1 MVCHRHTI
9 AEQPVGGGI
18 LAYCFRSLLQVVCTG
33 FLIGGGERLG
43 IQFLG
48 LLAVVVEVVVGRGPL
63 VEVVAF
69 GVVHQRKFIVA
80 VGVHVLQPCGEF
92 HVVDA
97 EINADFGEL
106 ATQLVAEFRAVR
118 VGVGEGE
125 FQRIIGGIAGFS
137 HEFLGFVHIVRVQV
151 GQVLIARVHGW
162 DRPAERIV
170 DVTARSD
177 DFLMVDAVTD
187 CLTHALVG
195 KLAVRAVEG
204 EHVFVAAVRRGHLIR
219 VGVKRFGERGVHR
232 GKHVDFAAFQRVDG
246 CVIVGEEFDDHVFGC
261 GLACASPILRVGF
274 ERHFAGGIEGFHRV
288 RARSDGFGFRV
299 VFGVLIEHQAGAS
312 GQVPQQVGIGGAER
326 ELHGVAIDRFGF
338 FEAFDLIGVVILLFF
353 ELVNGPG
360 HIFGVQRVSVGE
372 VHVLVEMERI
382 RCAVVGNIPAFRQS
396 RLHFVVGIAR
406 QQPFVHIADQHLFD
420 RRSGLVTNVETYGG
434 EFQSNGHG
442 VGGAIFRGIAGCV
455 VVAEHDDAH
464 NDGDHCDHCNDGDD
478 PLVGP
483 LGFR

>member
-1 MVCHRHTI
+1 M
-9 AEQPVGGGI
+9 
-18 LAYCFRSLLQVVCTG
+18 
-33 FLIGGGERLG
+33 
-43 IQFLG
+43 
-48 LLAVVVEVVVGRGPL
+48 
-63 VEVVAF
+63 
-69 GVVHQRKFIVA
+69 
-80 VGVHVLQPCGEF
+80 
-92 HVVDA
+92 
-97 EINADFGEL
+97 
-106 ATQLVAEFRAVR
+106 
-118 VGVGEGE
+118 
-125 FQRIIGGIAGFS
+125 
-137 HEFLGFVHIVRVQV
+137 
-151 GQVLIARVHGW
+151 
-162 DRPAERIV
+162 
-170 DVTARSD
+170 
-177 DFLMVDAVTD
+177 
-187 CLTHALVG
+187 
-195 KLAVRAVEG
+195 
-204 EHVFVAAVRRGHLIR
+204 
-219 VGVKRFGERGVHR
+219 
-232 GKHVDFAAFQRVDG
+232 
-246 CVIVGEEFDDHVFGC
+246 
-261 GLACASPILRVGF
+261 CASPILRVGF

-420 RRSGLVTNVETYGG
+420 RRSGLVANVEAYGG
-434 EFQSNGHG
+434 KFQSNGHG

-483 LGFR
+483 LGFRRFGTSVQSCVGACRVCGLIVVLFVLLFGCVGFAVRT